1 MKKFLSIC
9 LVALC
14 SVSAM
19 YAQNSQSNVSCDK
32 KVVVT
37 ATSNDGYHHLKEW
50 KIEDG
55 ATINSTIKVATDGTT
70 SGDAYGAT
78 VQTTVANDGV
88 ETSTLTLDPLGSDL
102 IDAVT
107 SNPKTVTFKANFAI
121 DSYTITGSA
130 EGDGTVEFNNTG
142 TSSGTVEG
150 STQYTLTATPNPNT
164 CTVFKHWEITV
175 NGQRMPDANT
185 STLTVTPEATWAHGT
200 VLAYKAVFETKT
212 VNINAISSDTNMGT
226 VTLTITPTAPAGN

>member
-19 YAQNSQSNVSCDK
+19 YAQTDPNSQSNVTCDK
-32 KVVVT
+32 KVEVT
-37 ATSNDGYHHLKEW
+37 ANSNNGYYHFVEW
-50 KIEDG
+50 E
-55 ATINSTIKVATDGTT
+55 IKNGTDVLETLAKDGTT
-70 SGDAYGAT
+70 NSQYGAT
-78 VQTTVANDGV
+78 VSTSVRNDGV

-150 STQYTLTATPNPNT
+150 STQYTLTATPNPNN

-175 NGQRMPDANT
+175 NGQRMPDSNT